1 MDASLIKLTIQAK
14 EKGADGIF
22 WQQGNFPPLIAL
34 QSTKQENS
42 GWEQTLSVGGVLS
55 VGLCLLKRELSQ
67 AILLQLKLSQRKQQL
82 SYHHFKDW
90 LYFLAARKKQSR
102 TG

>member
-34 QSTKQENS
+34 QSTKRENS
-42 GWEQTLSVGGVLS
+42 G
-55 VGLCLLKRELSQ
+55 
-67 AILLQLKLSQRKQQL
+67 
-82 SYHHFKDW
+82 
-90 LYFLAARKKQSR
+90 
-102 TG
+102 